1 MNPGHPPHPGPL
13 LRVEEGDHPAGVD
26 VLGAWGEQTEL
37 EGNGMSLREKLASGE
52 FVVLAEMEPPKGVDV
67 SAMAAHASRVK
78 NRVDAFV
85 VPEMSNAVM
94 RMSSLGGCMV
104 LAGKGL
110 ETVLQMCCRDRNR
123 LALQADLLA
132 AYALGIPNIMA
143 VTGDDP
149 SFGDHHRA
157 RGVYDIDL
165 LELLDGIQKLED
177 GRDMAGIELKGAPT
191 FCVGSTVNAGASGGM
206 LDLELQQLDKKI
218 AAGAEFFMTPPIFDL
233 QTLARFTKRL
243 GDRPCRIIP
252 TVLLLKSAGMASY
265 IDRHL
270 DNVHVPSDLIR
281 RIQKAGDKVRE
292 CVQVA
297 RELVTGLRD
306 AGYGGVL
313 IATIGWEDKLPNI
326 VEG

>member
-1 MNPGHPPHPGPL
+1 
-13 LRVEEGDHPAGVD
+13 
-26 VLGAWGEQTEL
+26 
-37 EGNGMSLREKLASGE
+37 MSLREKLASGE

-67 SAMAAHASRVK
+67 SGMVAHATRVK

-132 AYALGIPNIMA
+132 AHALGITNIMA

-149 SFGDHHRA
+149 SFGDHHRT

-165 LELLDGIQKLED
+165 LELLEGIQKLED
-177 GRDMAGIELKGAPT
+177 GRDMAGIELKGAPS

-218 AAGAEFFMTPPIFDL
+218 AVGAEFFMTPPIFDL

-292 CVQVA
+292 CVQIA

-306 AGYGGVL
+306 AGHGGAL